1 MPKEIVFIWK
11 FPCCGSEST
20 FRVHAIAAVEVT
32 ADDEFV
38 TNDAME
44 AVTTK
49 VEANPSFL
57 RYAALKRRQKC
68 ARVRVK
74 ERCYFGIL
82 IFLSLHEGNELSDFE
97 SIALLT
103 RC

>member
-1 MPKEIVFIWK
+1 MLARVASIVK
-11 FPCCGSEST
+11 NAVRDEPAYSEST

-68 ARVRVK
+68 ARVRVGGR
-74 ERCYFGIL
+74 ERRRDAIWGF
-82 IFLSLHEGNELSDFE
+82 
-97 SIALLT
+97 
-103 RC
+103 